1 MTAKKKAYTRA
12 GIDIDL
18 SNPLKRQ
25 IQSFVKQTHPTEV
38 LRGDPRFEKLV
49 EESKKPLAVK
59 QKFAASTVSRT
70 IRQPETAATA
80 FDFSGK

>member
-12 GIDIDL
+12 GVDIDL

-38 LRGDPRFEKLV
+38 LRGDPRFEKLR
-49 EESKKPLAVK
+49 
-59 QKFAASTVSRT
+59 SRRNQSRLT
-70 IRQPETAATA
+70 RNLL
-80 FDFSGK
+80 